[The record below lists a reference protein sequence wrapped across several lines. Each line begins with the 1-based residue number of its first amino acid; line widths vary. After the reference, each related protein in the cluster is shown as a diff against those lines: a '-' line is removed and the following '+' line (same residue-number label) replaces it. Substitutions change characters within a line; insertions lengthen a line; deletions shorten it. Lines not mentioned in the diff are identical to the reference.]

1 MGELVI
7 SGVHE
12 GLGERVTGGDEG
24 VADADERREGDE
36 AEVVGEEAARGGGG
50 QAVDGA
56 VAVPRGAREF
66 VEVTEETHGAR
77 RNAAQRFGE
86 EEEDEVL

>member
-36 AEVVGEEAARGGGG
+36 AEGVGEG
-50 QAVDGA
+50 
-56 VAVPRGAREF
+56 
-66 VEVTEETHGAR
+66 VE
-77 RNAAQRFGE
+77 
-86 EEEDEVL
+86 